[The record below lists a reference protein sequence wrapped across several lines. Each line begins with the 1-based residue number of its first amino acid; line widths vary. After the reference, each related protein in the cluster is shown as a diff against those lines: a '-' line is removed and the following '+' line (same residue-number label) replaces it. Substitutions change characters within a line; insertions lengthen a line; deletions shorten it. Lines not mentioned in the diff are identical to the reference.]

1 MCSYKEVPGYIRS
14 RSPETKYLCKVI
26 CPQKITHAHNV
37 FEVAELC
44 RTQADILNPRS
55 IGHFSC
61 SLADHQKYKQNPLCQ
76 VLASICGQ
84 KKSQSLS
91 NRSQSNYTRF

>member
-1 MCSYKEVPGYIRS
+1 M
-14 RSPETKYLCKVI
+14 
-26 CPQKITHAHNV
+26 

-55 IGHFSC
+55 IGHLQRRR
-61 SLADHQKYKQNPLCQ
+61 SLKYKQNPLCQ

-91 NRSQSNYTRF
+91 SKIFPKIGLKTATLSLFLNLIVSRTKR

>member
-1 MCSYKEVPGYIRS
+1 M
-14 RSPETKYLCKVI
+14 
-26 CPQKITHAHNV
+26 

-55 IGHFSC
+55 IGHLQRRRSP
-61 SLADHQKYKQNPLCQ
+61 KYKQNPLCQ
-76 VLASICGQ
+76 VLAWICGQ

-91 NRSQSNYTRF
+91 SKIFPKIGLKAATLSLFLNLIVSRTKR